1 MAIYDSSAIY
11 ISSASS
17 LREKVARIEAVIIAL
32 EETALTAAAGD
43 NVTSY
48 TLDNGQT
55 KINTMYRSAAE
66 IANSIL
72 AFQRIKT
79 RYINQLNGGAIVRLV
94 DSSNFQRRNNGRI

>member
-11 ISSASS
+11 IASATS
-17 LREKVARIEAVIIAL
+17 LKEKITRIEAVIFAL
-32 EETALTAAAGD
+32 EETALTAASGD

-55 KINTMYRSAAE
+55 KVNTMYRSAAE
-66 IANSIL
+66 IANSIN

-79 RYINQLNGGAIVRLV
+79 RYINQLNGGSIVRLV
-94 DSSNFQRRNNGRI
+94 DSSNFTRRNNGRI